1 MIVSTASAIPQAAEA
16 MPSSKAPVLSSPDQ
30 VTPAE
35 LTAILNQVGLA
46 GTVESVRW
54 QRIGAGQ
61 VGQNARFT
69 LSADGALPQTLVG
82 KFPATD
88 PISRQTGVLLRNY
101 EREAFFYSALAA
113 TVDIRTPAILAVQFD
128 PDTHEFMLLMEDL
141 APGFQIDQRSECSTD
156 QAALALE
163 ELAKL
168 QGPRWGDAA
177 LAQHELLLRPPPD
190 PGEAPIYNTTQQG
203 FTERYADRLS
213 DAELNAVLRFGE
225 VQAAYLNH
233 EVPRTLIHIDY
244 RLDNMIFG
252 EAGESPPRPLTVF
265 DWQSIGLGC
274 ALNDASYFLGTSLA
288 PEHRA
293 KAERGLLKHYLEV
306 LRSYGIDLGWDA
318 CWKLYR
324 QHAPAGM
331 HMAVVASMIVGE
343 TERGNDMFMTMAKR
357 SIAMCEDLES
367 LDLLSG

>member
-1 MIVSTASAIPQAAEA
+1 MPQAVEF
-16 MPSSKAPVLSSPDQ
+16 MPPSKAPVLSSPDQ
-30 VTPAE
+30 VTPAD
-35 LTAILNQVGLA
+35 LTAILNQAGLT
-46 GTVESVRW
+46 GTVESVSW

-69 LSADGALPQTLVG
+69 LSADGTLPKTLVG

-88 PISRQTGVLLRNY
+88 PTSRQTGVLLRNY
-101 EREAFFYSALAA
+101 EREVFFYSALAA
-113 TVDIRTPAILAVQFD
+113 TVDIRTPAILAIQFD

-177 LAQHELLLRPPPD
+177 LAQQELLVRPPTN
-190 PGEAPIYNTTQQG
+190 PGETPIYNTTQQG

-213 DAELNAVLRFGE
+213 AAELNAVTRFGE
-225 VQAAYLNH
+225 AQAAYGNY
-233 EVPRTLIHIDY
+233 EGPQTLIHIDY

-252 EAGESPPRPLTVF
+252 EANDSPPRPLTVF

-274 ALNDASYFLGTSLA
+274 ALNDASYFMGTSLE

-293 KAERGLLKHYLEV
+293 KEERGLLKHYLDV
-306 LRSYGIDLGWDA
+306 LRSYGVDLSWDA
-318 CWKLYR
+318 CWNLYR
-324 QHAPAGM
+324 RYTPAGL

-357 SIAMCEDLES
+357 SIAMC
-367 LDLLSG
+367 

>member
-1 MIVSTASAIPQAAEA
+1 MPQAVEF
-16 MPSSKAPVLSSPDQ
+16 MPPSKAPVLSSPDQ
-30 VTPAE
+30 VTPAD
-35 LTAILNQVGLA
+35 LTAILNQAGLT
-46 GTVESVRW
+46 GTVESVSW

-69 LSADGALPQTLVG
+69 LSADGTLPKTLVG

-88 PISRQTGVLLRNY
+88 PTSRQTGVLLRNY
-101 EREAFFYSALAA
+101 EREVLFYSTLAA
-113 TVDIRTPAILAVQFD
+113 TVDIRTPAILAIQFD

-141 APGFQIDQRSECSTD
+141 APGFQIDQRSECNTD

-177 LAQHELLLRPPPD
+177 LAQQELLVRPPTN
-190 PGEAPIYNTTQQG
+190 PGETPIYNTTQQG

-213 DAELNAVLRFGE
+213 AAELNAVTHFGE
-225 VQAAYLNH
+225 AQAAYGSYAG
-233 EVPRTLIHIDY
+233 PQTLIHIDY

-252 EAGESPPRPLTVF
+252 EASDSPPRPLTVF

-274 ALNDASYFLGTSLA
+274 ALNDASYFMGTSLA

-293 KAERGLLKHYLEV
+293 QEERGLLKHYLDV
-306 LRSYGIDLGWDA
+306 LRSYGVDLSWDA

-324 QHAPAGM
+324 RHAPAGL

-367 LDLLSG
+367 LDLLGG

>member
-1 MIVSTASAIPQAAEA
+1 MLP
-16 MPSSKAPVLSSPDQ
+16 SKAPVLSSPDQ
-30 VTPAE
+30 VTPAH
-35 LTAILNQVGLA
+35 LTAILNQAGLN
-46 GTVESVRW
+46 GTVESVSW

-69 LSADGALPQTLVG
+69 LVADGNLPKTLVG

-88 PISRQTGVLLRNY
+88 PTSRQTGVLLRNY
-101 EREAFFYSALAA
+101 EREVFFYATVAA
-113 TVDIRTPAILAVQFD
+113 TVDIRTPAILAIQFD
-128 PDTHEFMLLMEDL
+128 PETHEFMLLMEDL

-177 LAQHELLLRPPPD
+177 LAQHDLLVRPSPS
-190 PGEAPIYNTTQQG
+190 PGEPPMYNATQHG
-203 FTERYADRLS
+203 FVERYASRLS
-213 DAELNAVLRFGE
+213 ADELGAVTRFGE
-225 VQAAYLNH
+225 AQAAYASH
-233 EVPRTLIHIDY
+233 EGPESLIHIDY
-244 RLDNMIFG
+244 RLDNMMFG
-252 EAGESPPRPLTVF
+252 EASDSPPRPLTVF

-274 ALNDASYFLGTSLA
+274 ALNDASYFMGTSLT

-293 KAERGLLKHYLEV
+293 KAERGLLKHYLDV
-306 LRSYGIDLGWDA
+306 LQSYGVDLGWDA
-318 CWKLYR
+318 CWTLYR
-324 QHAPAGM
+324 RHAPAGL

-343 TERGNDMFMTMAKR
+343 TDRGNEMFMTMAKR

-367 LDLLSG
+367 LNLLGV

>member
-1 MIVSTASAIPQAAEA
+1 
-16 MPSSKAPVLSSPDQ
+16 MPPSKAPVLSSPEQ
-30 VTPAE
+30 VTAAD
-35 LTAILNQVGLA
+35 LTAILNQAGHL
-46 GTVESVRW
+46 GTVESVAW

-69 LSADGALPQTLVG
+69 LTADGDLPKTIVG

-88 PISRQTGVLLRNY
+88 PTSRQTGILLRNY
-101 EREAFFYSALAA
+101 EREVFFYSNLAA
-113 TVDIRTPAILAVQFD
+113 TVDIRTPTILAVQFD

-141 APGFQIDQRSECSTD
+141 ALGFQIDQRSEASTD

-168 QGPRWGDAA
+168 QGPRWGDAT
-177 LAQHELLLRPPPD
+177 LAQHDLMVRPASSPD
-190 PGEAPIYNTTQQG
+190 QPPIYNTTQQG
-203 FTERYADRLS
+203 FVERYADRLS
-213 DAELNAVLRFGE
+213 AAELNAVAQFGE
-225 VQAAYLNH
+225 VQPEYAIH
-233 EVPRTLIHIDY
+233 EAPEALIHIDY

-252 EAGESPPRPLTVF
+252 EPSDRPPRPLTVF
-265 DWQSIGLGC
+265 DWQSVGLGC
-274 ALNDASYFLGTSLA
+274 ALNDASYFMGTSLT

-293 KAERGLLKHYLEV
+293 NEERGLLKHYLDV
-306 LRSYGIDLGWDA
+306 LRGYGVGLGWDA
-318 CWKLYR
+318 CWSLYR
-324 QHAPAGM
+324 RYAPAGL

-367 LDLLSG
+367 LDLMSG